1 MRRAIAANMP
11 AALRLAE
18 NQPNTRERHEM
29 KRQIA
34 FIGALALAA
43 TLSGSAYAQ
52 FGGGG
57 NLGNTG
63 LGDARAKDLP
73 TSQGINN
80 GYENGAYFGGA
91 GAPPRPVRALNAPAQ
106 SFERGP
112 EYGYGYGYGGPAYG
126 GPAYGGPGY
135 GGAAY
140 AAPGV
145 VYAERGRYAG
155 RSAYVVRH
163 RHWRHHHR
171 HW

>member
-1 MRRAIAANMP
+1 
-11 AALRLAE
+11 
-18 NQPNTRERHEM
+18 M

-34 FIGALALAA
+34 LLGALAIAA

-57 NLGNTG
+57 GSLGNTG

-91 GAPPRPVRALNAPAQ
+91 GAPPRAVRAFNAPEQ
-106 SFERGP
+106 SYQRGP
-112 EYGYGYGYGGPAYG
+112 AYGYGYGYGYEGPAYG
-126 GPAYGGPGY
+126 GPAYAGP
-135 GGAAY
+135 AY
-140 AAPGV
+140 VAPASRGPGV
-145 VYAERGRYAG
+145 VYAERGPYAG

-163 RHWRHHHR
+163 RHWRKHHR